1 MSSTANN
8 TCKGMTMA
16 EIQSKYWIIC
26 NAWRGSSAILW
37 FDTKLEAELEC
48 ANLEYRD
55 TGCNYQVSKGV
66 A

>member
-1 MSSTANN
+1 
-8 TCKGMTMA
+8 MTMA
-16 EIQSKYWIIC
+16 EIQSKYWIIS
-26 NAWRGSSAILW
+26 NAWHGSSAILW